1 MKKVILVMIMFAGI
15 SAQAAV
21 KVIPASSQ
29 KECSNFAT
37 SYSRQVSGD
46 GEITE
51 SATLKVVE
59 LVSGLLIERAFFNE
73 PNYNACKS
81 KIEKGDYSCAS
92 VTVDFL
98 YNGETH
104 QCIMTGYELGD
115 GNG

>member
-1 MKKVILVMIMFAGI
+1 MKKVILAAIMFAGI

-21 KVIPASSQ
+21 KVLPASSQ
-29 KECSNFAT
+29 KECSNWAT

-46 GEITE
+46 GEITH
-51 SATLKVVE
+51 SATVKVVE
-59 LVSGLLIERAFFNE
+59 LVSGLLIERAFFNGA
-73 PNYNACKS
+73 NYDACKS

-98 YNGETH
+98 YNQDTH
-104 QCIMTGYELGD
+104 QCIMAGYELGD